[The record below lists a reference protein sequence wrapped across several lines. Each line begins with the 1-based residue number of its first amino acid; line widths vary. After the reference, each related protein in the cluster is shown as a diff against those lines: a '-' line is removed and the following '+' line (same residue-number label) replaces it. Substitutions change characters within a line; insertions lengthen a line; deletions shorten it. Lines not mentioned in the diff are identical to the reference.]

1 MSNVAIG
8 KPKKVSGVVYVA
20 PKGTTLP
27 TDATAALDPAFVTL
41 GMLSDDG
48 IENEPSIDTTD
59 VTEMGGTNAL
69 TVVSGYSET
78 LAFTMIETT
87 AAGMKL
93 LYGDSSVS
101 GTDGSMTVRHTQPD
115 STGKVVV
122 CEILM
127 AGWDHV
133 KRLVVPDATVSDRDS
148 ITYAAS
154 DAVGYG
160 VTLSCNAD
168 ADGVTMTEYI
178 APIAT
183 AGTTATTSTSAGK

>member
-8 KPKKVSGVVYVA
+8 KPKQVSGVVYIA

-27 TDATAALDPAFVTL
+27 TDATAALDPAFVSI

-87 AAGMKL
+87 AAGLKL
-93 LYGDSSVS
+93 LYGDGSVT
-101 GTDGSMTVRHTQPD
+101 GTDSTTLTAKHTQPD

-160 VTLSCNAD
+160 VTLACNAD
-168 ADGVTMTEYI
+168 ADGVTMTEYV
-178 APIAT
+178 APIT
-183 AGTTATTSTSAGK
+183 TTSTSAGE